1 MNRHAA
7 LAALVVA
14 ALGTLLLALY
24 LRRFEDEKS
33 GGEPVKVLVATK
45 ALAAGA
51 KITED
56 VLGVRVIPIA
66 YVDGRSVKA
75 TERDKVVGLRTRASL
90 DVHDPLLWND
100 LAISAEE
107 HRDLSSLIM
116 PGFRAVY
123 LQAVHDEQG
132 ARLIGAGDYV
142 DVIATLPGGDGRPEG
157 ERAVVLLQRALVLAS
172 GNRFSPEDSSP
183 GTDRQA
189 TASSSGEQSALT
201 LSLSLQDAQ
210 RIALATERGHFS
222 VVLRNPADP
231 HTVDEIP
238 EMTDAVLAEGHVRSG
253 AIGRRSAPPI
263 ALKAAA
269 VVGDPR

>member
-14 ALGTLLLALY
+14 ALGTLLLVLY
-24 LRRFEDEKS
+24 LKRFEDEKS
-33 GGEPVKVLVATK
+33 GGEPVKVLVVTK

-51 KITED
+51 KVTEE
-56 VLGVRVIPIA
+56 VLSVRAIPIA
-66 YVDGRSVKA
+66 YVDDRSVKA
-75 TERDKVVGLRTRASL
+75 AERDKIVGLRTRASL

-123 LQAVHDEQG
+123 LQAARDEQG
-132 ARLIGAGDYV
+132 ARLIGPGDYV
-142 DVIATLPGGDGRPEG
+142 DVIATLPGADGRPEG
-157 ERAVVLLQRALVLAS
+157 ERAVVLLQRVLVLAS
-172 GNRFSPEDSSP
+172 GNKLSPDDSFP
-183 GTDRQA
+183 GPDHQPA
-189 TASSSGEQSALT
+189 ASASGEQNGLT

-238 EMTDAVLAEGHVRSG
+238 EMTDAVLAEGHVRS
-253 AIGRRSAPPI
+253 ASVGRRTASPI

-269 VVGDPR
+269 VAPEAR